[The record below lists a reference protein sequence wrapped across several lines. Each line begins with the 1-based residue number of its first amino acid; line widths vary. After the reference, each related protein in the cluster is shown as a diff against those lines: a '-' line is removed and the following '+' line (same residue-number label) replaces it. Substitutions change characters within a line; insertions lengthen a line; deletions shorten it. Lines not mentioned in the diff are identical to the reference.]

1 MKRKFKFRWYYILP
15 VLLVGGVVLAR
26 RGRKPA
32 SNAVVQTAVAGK
44 GDVRLTVSASGKL
57 QPYSTIDVKSKAGG
71 TVVRMAVEEGTRV
84 QRGQLICLIDR
95 RDTQAAYRQAQAD
108 VESAR
113 ANVQQAEDNAQLEEE
128 NVAPS
133 LQSNEAQVEAAR
145 ARLRSSESA
154 LIQQRQTTAAAVA
167 EARSNVQSAR
177 VRLAAARESAR
188 VQPNQTNASVAS
200 AEATVR
206 SSRANLASAQ
216 ESLRLLQSAT
226 QPQAAA
232 SAQAQLAQAK
242 VNFENAN
249 TEYQR
254 QQRLFDKGF
263 AARNAVETA
272 QNSLEAA
279 RATLATAQTR
289 LDTLKDEQNSQTQDA
304 QARVAAAQANL
315 QGAIAA
321 LEQARQGRVNDTL
334 KRADVQTAAA
344 SLHQAEAGLRTALA
358 NQKAL
363 DQRAEDIAAN
373 RASLRQSEAALQ
385 TARVNTRQ
393 VAIRR
398 SSIVSQRAQLSRAQ
412 EQASNALR
420 NLQQTTVVAQSA
432 GVVLKK
438 YVDVGAIIQSGES
451 GFSGGT
457 SIVQLANTERVYVD
471 AQVDEADISNVRVG
485 QRVSVVLDAYP
496 DAPRTGRVRKIFPQA
511 EVEQNVTY
519 VKVQVQIDKADAD
532 LRPQLNATCD
542 FVLQEL
548 KNASITVP
556 TEAIR
561 EEAGKSYVLVVK
573 DLAKPASDKENQEK
587 RFVTIGLRG
596 DERTQIL
603 KGLKPG
609 ETVIKQVLDTTLGPL
624 PGGPGG

>member
-1 MKRKFKFRWYYILP
+1 
-15 VLLVGGVVLAR
+15 VG
-26 RGRKPA
+26 P
-32 SNAVVQTAVAGK
+32 S
-44 GDVRLTVSASGKL
+44 
-57 QPYSTIDVKSKAGG
+57 I
-71 TVVRMAVEEGTRV
+71 
-84 QRGQLICLIDR
+84 
-95 RDTQAAYRQAQAD
+95 RQ
-108 VESAR
+108 
-113 ANVQQAEDNAQLEEE
+113 
-128 NVAPS
+128 
-133 LQSNEAQVEAAR
+133 NEAQVEAAE

-154 LIQQRQTTAAAVA
+154 LTQQRQTTAAAVA
-167 EARSNVQSAR
+167 EARSNVESAR

-188 VQPNQTNASVAS
+188 VQPVQTNASVAS

-206 SSRANLASAQ
+206 SSRASLASAQ

-226 QPQAAA
+226 LPQSAAT
-232 SAQAQLAQAK
+232 AQAQLAQAK

-254 QQRLFDKGF
+254 QQRLFEKGF

-272 QNSLEAA
+272 QNTLEAA
-279 RATLATAQTR
+279 RATLATAQTK
-289 LDTLKDEQNSQTQDA
+289 LDTLKDEQNSQIQDA

-315 QGAIAA
+315 QGAQAA
-321 LEQARQGRVNDTL
+321 LDQAKANRVNDTL
-334 KRADVQTAAA
+334 KRADVQTAEA
-344 SLHQAEAGLRTALA
+344 SLRQAEAGLRTALA

-363 DQRAEDIAAN
+363 DQRAEDIEAN

-385 TARVNTRQ
+385 TAHANTRQ

-398 SSIVSQRAQLSRAQ
+398 SNIVSQRAQLARAQ

-420 NLQQTTVVAQSA
+420 NLQQTTVVAQNP

-457 SIVQLANTERVYVD
+457 SIVQLANTDRVYVD

-485 QRVSVVLDAYP
+485 QRVTVTLDAYP
-496 DAPRTGRVRKIFPQA
+496 DSPKTGVVRKIFPQA
-511 EVEQNVTY
+511 EVDSNVTF
-519 VKVQVQIDKADAD
+519 VKVQVQIDKADAS

-542 FVLQEL
+542 FVLQER
-548 KNASITVP
+548 KNVLSIP

-561 EEAGKSYVLVVK
+561 EEGGKAYVMVIK
-573 DLAKPASDKENQEK
+573 DIKKPATDKENQEK
-587 RFVTIGLRG
+587 RFIIIGLRG
-596 DERTQIL
+596 DERSEVI

-609 ETVIKQVLDTTLGPL
+609 ETIIQRVMDTTLGPL